1 MDAKKINLDPYPTLN
16 NVCLV
21 PKDTLKELIDYYKD
35 NEYIKQQLKEVE
47 EIKQGK
53 RASRDID
60 DVISLLEKN
69 GL

>member
-1 MDAKKINLDPYPTLN
+1 MDAKKINLDTYPTLN

-35 NEYIKQQLKEVE
+35 NEYIKQQLKE
-47 EIKQGK
+47 IKQGK

>member
-1 MDAKKINLDPYPTLN
+1 MDAKKINLDTYPTL

>member
-1 MDAKKINLDPYPTLN
+1 MDAKKINLDTYPTLN

-21 PKDTLKELIDYYKD
+21 PKDT
-35 NEYIKQQLKEVE
+35 LKEVE

>member
-1 MDAKKINLDPYPTLN
+1 MDAKKINLDTYPTLN

-47 EIKQGK
+47 EIK
-53 RASRDID
+53 
-60 DVISLLEKN
+60 LLDQ
-69 GL
+69 